1 MNTNLVENL
10 LKGEK
15 LALSRVLTH
24 VENSTPTG
32 ISALEA
38 LYPLTGNAYLIGI
51 TGSPGSGKSTLV
63 NTLAIHLKQ
72 HPIINNS
79 SKIAIIAVDPT
90 SPYSGGAMLGDRVRM
105 RDLSGDPD
113 IFIRS
118 MASRGALGGLS
129 HTTAA
134 FTQVLDAAGYGT
146 IIIETV
152 GAGQSEVEI
161 ASLAHTVI
169 VVEAPGMGD
178 EIQAIKAGILEIA
191 DILVVNKGD
200 HPEAQRTVNALRS
213 MIEMAHGDGFKLP
226 TRKHLFENLQTEQKS
241 TEQKLNLNDWIPP
254 VMVTVASESKGI
266 DELVDEIKHH
276 YNFLRSSSLWDQRE
290 KATIQLEFETLLRD
304 TLTNQW
310 ASHIPQ
316 AEVENVLND
325 LYSRKIGPHS
335 AVERLLAYNSSSR

>member
-1 MNTNLVENL
+1 VNTNLVENF

-63 NTLAIHLKQ
+63 NALALHLKQ

-152 GAGQSEVEI
+152 GAGQSEVEV

-213 MIEMAHGDGFKLP
+213 MLEMAHDNGLKLP
-226 TRKHLFENLQTEQKS
+226 TREHLFDNLQTEQKS
-241 TEQKLNLNDWIPP
+241 TEQKRKSDTWIPP
-254 VMVTVASESKGI
+254 VVVTVASESKGI
-266 DELVDEIKHH
+266 DELINEIGNH
-276 YNFLRSSSLWDQRE
+276 YSFLRSSTLWDQRE

-304 TLTNQW
+304 TLAFQW
-310 ASHIPQ
+310 ASHISQ
-316 AEVENVLND
+316 VEVEKVLND

-335 AVERLLAYNSSSR
+335 AVERLLAYNSFLR